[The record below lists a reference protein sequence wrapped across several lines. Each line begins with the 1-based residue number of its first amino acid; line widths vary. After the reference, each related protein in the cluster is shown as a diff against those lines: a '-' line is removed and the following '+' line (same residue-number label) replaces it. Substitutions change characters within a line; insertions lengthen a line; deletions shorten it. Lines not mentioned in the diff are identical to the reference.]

1 MRSITIIS
9 LLILLTFNHAY
20 DTENFNLIPLLTEF
34 VPELLPKI
42 NQILP
47 KTHTASKSLLSLSA
61 SAGIYFSQITKNNI
75 FLTIEGKEVRL
86 KITNYIVES
95 KAELQSFRWVK
106 IFKFIPFIGK
116 ILAKMVKKLHLLEHT
131 EKLKLILI

>member
-34 VPELLPKI
+34 VPELLLKI

-47 KTHTASKSLLSLSA
+47 K
-61 SAGIYFSQITKNNI
+61 
-75 FLTIEGKEVRL
+75 
-86 KITNYIVES
+86 KI
-95 KAELQSFRWVK
+95 KKK
-106 IFKFIPFIGK
+106 IK
-116 ILAKMVKKLHLLEHT
+116 
-131 EKLKLILI
+131 